1 MVFLFDPL
9 SWIHAHLL
17 EIIATVTG
25 LLYVIYTIRNNI
37 LLWFYGTL
45 SSALYVWIF
54 YKSALYAYGT
64 LYIYYVIMGIYGWY
78 HWKHKMKG
86 NEEKDAPLS
95 IHCISKKYLLLLIT
109 ISLVASVP
117 VFLLLKKYS
126 GDGFA
131 LADALLTASGM
142 VATWMLTQKMI
153 EQWLFWVVIDLV
165 SMVVMIYKG
174 LYPSAVLFLVYTLLA
189 LKGYSEWKKEIP
201 VREAM

>member
-9 SWIHAHLL
+9 YWIHAHLL
-17 EIIATVTG
+17 EIIATITG
-25 LLYVIYTIRNNI
+25 LLYVIYTIRSNI

-78 HWKHKMKG
+78 HWRQKMTG
-86 NEEKDAPLS
+86 NEGKDTPLS
-95 IHCISKKYLLLLIT
+95 IHGISTKYLLLLIT
-109 ISLVASVP
+109 IALGASVP

-126 GDGFA
+126 GDDFA

-174 LYPSAVLFLVYTLLA
+174 LYPSAVLFLVYALLA
-189 LKGYSEWKKEIP
+189 MKGYSEWKKEIP
-201 VREAM
+201 VREAR